1 MCETGGTGNR
11 QRQKNMMGKDYAA
24 KQMNLER
31 EKEYLY
37 WLCQIPGIGAISM
50 ARLWE
55 HFRSFERIYNIEGM
69 QFVSMGILSSKAG
82 AYFDSWKGKLEE
94 EKRHYQQLQEKGIRF
109 VSVLDQEYPKR
120 LTYIYD
126 FPMALYVKGK
136 MPVDHIPSAAVIG
149 ARNCTSYGRQVA
161 KILGKRLGES
171 GIQIIS
177 GMALGIDGAG
187 HEGALEGNGCTFA
200 VLGSGV
206 DVCYPQRHW
215 PLYCRIPEN
224 GGILSE
230 FPLKTEAL
238 PRHFPMRNRIISG
251 LADIIIVVEAK
262 EKSGSLI
269 TADLGLE
276 QGKEI
281 FAVPG
286 MITSSLSLGCNQLIR
301 QGASVVTAIEDI
313 LEFFQINQKQNRN
326 LDEKNENGLAKKE
339 KMLYSCLDFHPKFLD
354 QLVVES
360 GLPVEEVMG
369 ILLELEWKGFLLQPA
384 SHYYVKK
391 L

>member
-1 MCETGGTGNR
+1 MAEKQQDMTKNNLAERRNQEKET
-11 QRQKNMMGKDYAA
+11 
-24 KQMNLER
+24 
-31 EKEYLY
+31 EYLY
-37 WLCQIPGIGAISM
+37 WLCQVPGIGAVSM
-50 ARLWE
+50 ARLWN
-55 HFRSFERIYNIEGM
+55 HFHSFEHIYNIEGM

-94 EKRHYQQLQEKGIRF
+94 ERSRYRKLHEKGIRF
-109 VSVLDQEYPKR
+109 VSIVDSIYPKR
-120 LTYIYD
+120 LTCIYD
-126 FPMALYVKGK
+126 FPMALYVIGD
-136 MPVDHIPSAAVIG
+136 MPADNIPTAAIIG

-161 KILGKRLGES
+161 RMLGKRLGEA
-171 GIQIIS
+171 GIQVIS

-187 HEGALEGNGCTFA
+187 HEGTLEGKGRTFA

-238 PRHFPMRNRIISG
+238 PQHFPMRNRIISG
-251 LADIIIVVEAK
+251 LADVIIVVEAR

-286 MITSSLSLGCNQLIR
+286 MITSSLSTGCNHLIR
-301 QGASVVTAIEDI
+301 QGASVVTAAEDI
-313 LEFFQINQKQNRN
+313 LEFFEINQKQNGK
-326 LDEKNENGLAKKE
+326 LSEKNENGLAKKE
-339 KMLYSCLDFHPKFLD
+339 KMLYSCLDLQPKFFD